1 MIDIDLIVYD
11 TKVEVGLNSG
21 EIAVELPYGIPGP
34 PGEAD
39 KRIGGVLLTDPAATS
54 IAPGNSKAYIQ
65 IPPELDGFTL
75 VDVSGALS
83 AAATSGITS
92 MTMRRVRAGVADVFM
107 LSTPITIDA
116 NEKTSE
122 TAATQPVIN
131 PANAVVQ
138 TADQIHFDIIS
149 AGSGASG
156 AFINFTF
163 RDI

>member
-1 MIDIDLIVYD
+1 MIDLDLIVYD
-11 TKVEVGLNSG
+11 TKVEVELNAG
-21 EIAVELPYGIPGP
+21 EVSVELPYGIPGP

-54 IAPGNSKAYIQ
+54 IAPGNSKAFIQ

-83 AAATSGITS
+83 TAATSGITS

-116 NEKTSE
+116 NEISSE